1 MTKDEAQRRSVDPDS
16 AGRWTFYEAV
26 IGGKGGAIPM
36 SAGAVF
42 LIRVGLGVLF
52 GFLMMKMFY
61 PRGGILA
68 AGIITVFLVGMAYL
82 LAHLRQ
88 RRQEEERRK

>member
-1 MTKDEAQRRSVDPDS
+1 MGE
-16 AGRWTFYEAV
+16 
-26 IGGKGGAIPM
+26 KGGAIPM

-52 GFLMMKMFY
+52 GFIMMKMFH

-68 AGIITVFLVGMAYL
+68 AGIVTVFLVGMAYL
-82 LAHLRQ
+82 LAQLRK
-88 RRQEEERRK
+88 RREEEERGRRG

>member
-1 MTKDEAQRRSVDPDS
+1 
-16 AGRWTFYEAV
+16 
-26 IGGKGGAIPM
+26 M

-42 LIRVGLGVLF
+42 MIRAGLGVLF
-52 GFLMMKMFY
+52 GLLMMKMFY

-68 AGIITVFLVGMAYL
+68 AGVFAVFLVGMAYL

-88 RRQEEERRK
+88 RREEERRKQ

>member
-1 MTKDEAQRRSVDPDS
+1 
-16 AGRWTFYEAV
+16 
-26 IGGKGGAIPM
+26 M
-36 SAGAVF
+36 SAGALF

-52 GFLMMKMFY
+52 GFLLMKMFY

-68 AGIITVFLVGMAYL
+68 AGVATVFLVGMAYL

-88 RRQEEERRK
+88 KRAEEPKK

>member
-1 MTKDEAQRRSVDPDS
+1 MGE
-16 AGRWTFYEAV
+16 
-26 IGGKGGAIPM
+26 KGGAVPM

-52 GFLMMKMFY
+52 GFLMMKMLY

-68 AGIITVFLVGMAYL
+68 AGIFTVFLVGMAYL
-82 LAHLRQ
+82 LAQLRQ
-88 RRQEEERRK
+88 RREEEEQGKPG

>member
-1 MTKDEAQRRSVDPDS
+1 
-16 AGRWTFYEAV
+16 
-26 IGGKGGAIPM
+26 M
-36 SAGAVF
+36 SAGGVF

-68 AGIITVFLVGMAYL
+68 AGIFTVFLVGMAYL
-82 LAHLRQ
+82 LAQLRQ
-88 RRQEEERRK
+88 RRGEEERRKQG

>member
-1 MTKDEAQRRSVDPDS
+1 MGE
-16 AGRWTFYEAV
+16 
-26 IGGKGGAIPM
+26 KGGAVPM

-68 AGIITVFLVGMAYL
+68 AGTLTVFLVGMAYL
-82 LAHLRQ
+82 LGHLRQ
-88 RRQEEERRK
+88 RREDGERGKRG

>member
-1 MTKDEAQRRSVDPDS
+1 
-16 AGRWTFYEAV
+16 
-26 IGGKGGAIPM
+26 M

-42 LIRVGLGVLF
+42 LIRVGLGLLF
-52 GFLMMKMFY
+52 GFLAMKMFY

-82 LAHLRQ
+82 LAQLRQ
-88 RRQEEERRK
+88 RREQEERGKGG

>member
-1 MTKDEAQRRSVDPDS
+1 LS
-16 AGRWTFYEAV
+16 AA
-26 IGGKGGAIPM
+26 AI
-36 SAGAVF
+36 F

-52 GFLMMKMFY
+52 GFLAMKMFY

-68 AGIITVFLVGMAYL
+68 AGIFAVFLVGMAYF

-88 RRQEEERRK
+88 RREEEERRKQ

>member
-1 MTKDEAQRRSVDPDS
+1 
-16 AGRWTFYEAV
+16 
-26 IGGKGGAIPM
+26 M
-36 SAGAVF
+36 STGAVF

-52 GFLMMKMFY
+52 GFLLMRMFY

-68 AGIITVFLVGMAYL
+68 AGVATVFLVGMAYL

-88 RRQEEERRK
+88 RREEQRRK